1 MDGLVYFGWCHDRNV
16 FVCRHETQATSLGSR
31 MTTVL
36 IGALLIGITIGM
48 LGSGGSTITVPILVY
63 LVGHSAKVSIAE
75 SMAIVGIVSMIA
87 AFGYTR
93 AKQVDWQSV
102 WLFGIPGMIGTFV
115 GAWLGGLATDA
126 MQLIVFGIVLLMAAG
141 FMIHRAF
148 FCSKQ
153 DNQEEAPGPIDLVG
167 KVKILLEGL
176 VIGVLTG
183 FVGVGGGFLIVPALV
198 VFAKLPMRL
207 AIGTSLVIVALKS
220 AIGFAKYQQIL
231 LSSGMTVDWQT
242 IGIFVAIGVI
252 GSLVGKRINAKL
264 NQRSLQKVFAV
275 FLVLIG
281 CFVIVKESSNLISQS
296 TTTAEASQTLDCRI
310 CRTTR

>member
-1 MDGLVYFGWCHDRNV
+1 
-16 FVCRHETQATSLGSR
+16 
-31 MTTVL
+31 MTTII
-36 IGALLIGITIGM
+36 IGALLIGITIGL

-63 LVGHSAKVSIAE
+63 LVGHSTKVSIAE
-75 SMAIVGIVSMIA
+75 SMAIVGIISVLA

-102 WLFGIPGMIGTFV
+102 WLFGVPGMIGTFI

-126 MQLIVFGIVLLMAAG
+126 IQLIVFGVVLLMAAG
-141 FMIHRAF
+141 FMVHKAF
-148 FCSKQ
+148 FNSKQ
-153 DNQEEAPGPIDLVG
+153 NDQEKARGPVDLAG
-167 KVKILLEGL
+167 KIKILFEGL

-231 LSSGMTVDWQT
+231 LGNGMTVDWQT
-242 IGIFVAIGVI
+242 IGIFVAVGVI
-252 GSLVGKRINAKL
+252 GSLVGKRLNEKL
-264 NQRSLQKVFAV
+264 NQRSLQQVFAL

-281 CFVIVKESSNLISQS
+281 CFVIVKESNNLIPQA
-296 TTTAEASQTLDCRI
+296 TTTAE
-310 CRTTR
+310 TTQAFQQQGKY